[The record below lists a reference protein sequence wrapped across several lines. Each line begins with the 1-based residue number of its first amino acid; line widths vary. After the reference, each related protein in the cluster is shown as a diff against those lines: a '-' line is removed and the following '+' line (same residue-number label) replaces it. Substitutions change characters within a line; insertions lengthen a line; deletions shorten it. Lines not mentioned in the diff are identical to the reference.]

1 MKALE
6 IELDQSALQKQLEQ
20 LQKQLELLDEEKK
33 DTQERLQQE
42 VKKCSDLESIRKH
55 TSCNLGNII
64 SCLNCISI
72 IRAWLMIRCT
82 SFTAS
87 SNRDTLKITK
97 KLRLNCDLN

>member
-42 VKKCSDLESIRKH
+42 VKKCSDLESIGKH
-55 TSCNLGNII
+55 ISCNLGNII
-64 SCLNCISI
+64 SCLLSI
-72 IRAWLMIRCT
+72 IGTWLMIR
-82 SFTAS
+82 
-87 SNRDTLKITK
+87 LHP
-97 KLRLNCDLN
+97 LQRLPTVLY